1 MNENDISQ
9 IIVKSAIEVHR
20 ALGGPGLLESVY
32 EQALEWELKTAG
44 LLVERQR
51 ELPVLY
57 KGVTLAVPLR
67 LDLVVAH
74 LVIVECKATLDHHP
88 IFEAQLLTYL
98 RITGLHLGLL
108 VNFGF
113 PVVTRGISRVVN
125 GLEEKQEMRAGI
137 RKVERSAT

>member
-88 IFEAQLLTYL
+88 VFEAQLLTYL